1 MAAVA
6 ALEIDVCDPAIVE
19 GMFTSELN
27 AAWEHDVLAAAFERN
42 LTSNGTSRLS
52 RDLFPVVL
60 CR

>member
-1 MAAVA
+1 MAA
-6 ALEIDVCDPAIVE
+6 LDIEISDPAIVE
-19 GMFTSELN
+19 GMFTSESN

-60 CR
+60 WR